1 MLGHVGHLQGILKFF
16 PSLSLSLSAGRCRSW
31 FQRESMSAYE
41 SHPDADRLV
50 AERGHCQC
58 QRVAVSRITIC
69 ALGLGTAVQVCFWTN
84 VPIDGDLRA
93 RAFSPSH
100 LLSRSSRRA
109 WSLVLARI
117 TKTAP
122 LRNRK
127 RWGATL
133 FPAARLR
140 RVSRLAPTAAA
151 AVKGLVGLDHV
162 LSEERHPSFRLSP
175 SPRRGLSHRAKRAG
189 IP

>member
-1 MLGHVGHLQGILKFF
+1 LQGILKFF
-16 PSLSLSLSAGRCRSW
+16 LSLSLSFPLSLSAGRCRSW
-31 FQRESMSAYE
+31 FQRESMSACE
-41 SHPDADRLV
+41 SHTDADRLV
-50 AERGHCQC
+50 TERGHCQC
-58 QRVAVSRITIC
+58 QRVAASRITIC

-100 LLSRSSRRA
+100 LLSRSSRRGR
-109 WSLVLARI
+109 SLVLARI

-127 RWGATL
+127 PWGAPSFPQRFFGE
-133 FPAARLR
+133 FPAWPLQPRPLS
-140 RVSRLAPTAAA
+140 RVSW
-151 AVKGLVGLDHV
+151 GLDHV